1 MRFLCIR
8 KKGFKRLQKF
18 LTVWLLVFA
27 LVPLLGITSVYADD
41 DEDNGDS
48 FSLYDRAELLSKTF
62 GQSMGMDKD
71 GKARKN
77 GLLLTNDGIGVGTG
91 QVASVMGYTDPSTG
105 FNIANVI
112 SKNSVTYS
120 LEQLKK
126 LKVKGMAS
134 DSDTTL
140 DSYAEYGL
148 ALKNAGLD
156 KTSTT
161 FSMGSGIL
169 DKVVYFFYWFANATP
184 YMMKAVVDV
193 LQLLNPFAFVSKF
206 MMSDLEDDSG
216 YESFASQGE
225 DKDGNKTKF
234 STFWDKIYPIL
245 TVFGNYVSMLKDFS
259 LTVLLPL
266 FIGFAIVA
274 ILLLKMSFKS
284 TFGRMIIRLF
294 IMILG
299 VPIVGSLY
307 TQTLG
312 SIATSSD
319 EQSAYF
325 TRIVYSNYLDFR
337 SWAFNT
343 RLGLP
348 SELEGVIK
356 KDGRLIGKSLDEVT
370 LALNAYALNDP
381 TLLSLEDAGN
391 PFADMTDTSTG
402 TDAKENKKDA
412 YSTNVN
418 ALLATASSSSTYRL
432 RSSDYEGL
440 VKAEAQKLIG
450 TNENDEDNNKAVR
463 NIFTLSEDVLNDDEK
478 SKGLLSDSRSSE
490 AKDAL
495 VEGTKLSSPPYKY
508 DIYNA
513 GALKRENGLYRNGR
527 GATLSA
533 LTKRGST
540 TIPSF
545 SGGDEAYIGSG
556 LSPLGMYNY
565 LNTSFSPASTTDT
578 GFKAGSLSIYSPAQ
592 SNNDLVQQY
601 HHSVLMTGSGLD
613 VFAKYILICVT
624 FAVLS
629 LLQLSVVFSIF
640 RLAVSKFASM
650 TGGIVGT
657 MLGSLTSFIKMA
669 SAAVVTIAVVVASM
683 ALYNLYAGILVGIF
697 EWVNGIVNNYFMSIN
712 LLGYFIKFAFV
723 CLFGYFGFKSIAQ
736 VGRHLGAIVDEIVQK
751 FSNALQQNWARQAS
765 LGSMGNPYGA
775 GAMSMAGGMGGVG
788 GAGRSGKSGKNGKEP
803 YGDWRDDVK
812 SVADLMGAGKQA
824 DNAMDLWETGS
835 RALDDKNKE
844 RQARGEAPL
853 KTTGVGG
860 MMNRLKAK
868 NEYVQ
873 KARDEKKQAK
883 ADRKEKA
890 KATAEKMAE
899 DKKGLKK
906 LGAYAA
912 GYGTSTIASKVKDK
926 LSGVDNST
934 ATLAQKHRVDDAEQ
948 SKARMEA
955 TGHARQAYA
964 NDEKAQNSGAAE
976 GAYVDEQVKRSL
988 PGFDKSTVGED
999 GLRAE
1004 TYTNRNGNEATRLV
1018 DQYGRTSEEAGMVAD
1033 LVKAEDKLQ
1042 KLSGVDTSNMT
1053 DKQKKAHNTEIRSL
1067 NRQANQARN
1076 NLSNIKT
1083 GTGENKYGK
1092 NQLSGAGLKDLNQKM
1107 QTTFG
1112 QRSGEKGLNLGKTG
1126 KSKGVHDRKAE
1137 SQVRRSNPNSV
1148 RNDGLRVGGSNDL
1161 VQAKSQAGVGRTVEN
1176 LYDSNGHSLGDLVT
1190 MNDLQHAY
1198 DMVSYGQEL
1207 KDQGFNFAKAPS
1219 VANEIAKA
1227 QQSIDAYQNTLI
1239 SSGYDASQISQASLA
1254 ATMGGLE
1261 RTLGRTQEY
1270 SDHKYSNNKHID
1282 DIVRKTREMSNGSKE
1297 GSGSSNQKHSNS
1309 PQRTIV
1315 ANVNSRKHGRSGG
1328 RGYGPRGR
1336 KGRRY

>member
-1 MRFLCIR
+1 MRFLCTR

-27 LVPLLGITSVYADD
+27 LVPLLGVTSVYADD
-41 DEDNGDS
+41 DDEEKGDS
-48 FSLYDRAELLSKTF
+48 FSLYDRSELLSKVF
-62 GQSMGMDKD
+62 GQSMGMDDD

-77 GLLLTNDGIGVGTG
+77 GLLLTNDGKGVGTG
-91 QVASVMGYTDPSTG
+91 QAAGVMGYTDAKKG

-112 SKNSVTYS
+112 AKNSVTYS

-134 DSDTTL
+134 GADPTL

-148 ALKNAGLD
+148 SLKNAGLD
-156 KTSTT
+156 KTSST
-161 FSMGSGIL
+161 FSFGSGML

-184 YMMKAVVDV
+184 YMMKTVVKV

-206 MMSDLEDDSG
+206 MTSDLEEDAG
-216 YESFASQGE
+216 YESFASNTDK
-225 DKDGNKTKF
+225 DKDGNKTDF
-234 STFWDKIYPIL
+234 GTFWDKIYPML
-245 TVFGNYVSMLKDFS
+245 AVFGNYVSMLKDFS
-259 LTVLLPL
+259 LMVLLPL

-299 VPIVGSLY
+299 VPLIGSVY
-307 TQTLG
+307 TQTLN

-325 TRIVYSNYLDFR
+325 TRIVYTNYLDFR

-343 RLGLP
+343 RLGIP

-356 KDGRLIGKSLDEVT
+356 KDGSIHGKSLDEVT
-370 LALNAYALNDP
+370 LTLNAYALNDP

-391 PFADMTDTSTG
+391 PFADMADTSTAVE
-402 TDAKENKKDA
+402 TKEAKKTA
-412 YSTNVN
+412 YAANVN
-418 ALLATASSSSTYRL
+418 ALLSTVSSSNMYRL

-450 TNENDEDNNKAVR
+450 TKESDEDNNKAIR
-463 NIFTLSEDVLNDDEK
+463 NIFNLSEDVLNDDDK
-478 SKGLLSDSRSSE
+478 SKGLLSDSRSAAAKE
-490 AKDAL
+490 ALTEK
-495 VEGTKLSSPPYKY
+495 TSLSAPPYKY

-513 GALKRENGLYRNGR
+513 GALKRESGLYRNGK
-527 GATLSA
+527 GAALSA

-545 SGGDEAYIGSG
+545 SVGDDAYIGSG

-565 LNTSFSPASTTDT
+565 LNTSFAPSSTTDT
-578 GFKAGSLSIYSPAQ
+578 GFEGGSLSIYSPAQ
-592 SNNDLVQQY
+592 SNNDMLQQY
-601 HHSVLMTGSGLD
+601 HHSVLMTGSGLA
-613 VFAKYILICVT
+613 VPMKYVLICVT
-624 FAVLS
+624 FIVLAA
-629 LLQLSVVFSIF
+629 LQLSVVFSIF
-640 RLAVSKFASM
+640 RLAVSKFTSM
-650 TGGIVGT
+650 AGGIVGT
-657 MLGSLTSFIKMA
+657 MMGSLTSFIKMA
-669 SAAVVTIAVVVASM
+669 SAALVTIGVVVASM
-683 ALYNLYAGILVGIF
+683 ALYNLYAGILVGMF
-697 EWVNGIVNNYFMSIN
+697 QWVNDVVNKYALSSD
-712 LLGYFIKFAFV
+712 LVGYAIKLIFV
-723 CLFGYFGFKSIAQ
+723 GLFGYFGFKSIAQ
-736 VGRHLGAIVDEIVQK
+736 VGRHLGGIVDEIVQK

-765 LGSMGNPYGA
+765 LGSMGNPYGG
-775 GAMSMAGGMGGVG
+775 GAMSMAGGMGGAG
-788 GAGRSGKSGKNGKEP
+788 GAGRNGKSGKNSKEP
-803 YGDWRDDVK
+803 YGDWRDGAK
-812 SVADLMGAGKQA
+812 SVADLMGAGKQVGGA
-824 DNAMDLWETGS
+824 FDLWETGD

-853 KTTGVGG
+853 KTEGIGG
-860 MMNRLKAK
+860 MLNR
-868 NEYVQ
+868 
-873 KARDEKKQAK
+873 
-883 ADRKEKA
+883 A
-890 KATAEKMAE
+890 KATGEYY
-899 DKKGLKK
+899 KKGREAKKRLKSEGK
-906 LGAYAA
+906 LGKGADAR
-912 GYGTSTIASKVKDK
+912 TSK
-926 LSGVDNST
+926 
-934 ATLAQKHRVDDAEQ
+934 LAQMTRVDDSEQ

-955 TGHARQAYA
+955 TGRARQAYA
-964 NDEKAQNSGAAE
+964 NDEKAQNSGAAK

-1004 TYTNRNGNEATRLV
+1004 TYTDSNGNEATRLV

-1042 KLSGVDTSNMT
+1042 ALRNTDTSDMN
-1053 DKQKKAHNTEIRSL
+1053 DDQKKAHNTEIRSL

-1076 NLSNIKT
+1076 KLSNIKT
-1083 GTGENKYGK
+1083 STGENKYGK

-1126 KSKGVHDRKAE
+1126 QPNPVHDRKSE
-1137 SQVRRSNPNSV
+1137 TQMRRANPNSV
-1148 RNDGLRVGGSNDL
+1148 RNDGLRVGGTEDL
-1161 VQAKSQAGVGRTVEN
+1161 VQAKSQAGVGRTIEN

-1207 KDQGFNFAKAPS
+1207 KDKGFNFAKAPS
-1219 VANEIAKA
+1219 IANEITKA
-1227 QQSIDAYQNTLI
+1227 QQSIAKHQDALI
-1239 SSGYDASQISQASLA
+1239 DSGYQPSQISPSSIA

-1261 RTLGRTQEY
+1261 RTLGRSQEY
-1270 SDHKYSNNKHID
+1270 SEHKQANNSHMT
-1282 DIVRKTREMSNGSKE
+1282 DIVRKTREISNGSKE
-1297 GSGSSNQKHSNS
+1297 GSGFSNQKHSNS

-1315 ANVNSRKHGRSGG
+1315 VNTNPRKHGRSGG

-1336 KGRRY
+1336 NKGRRY